1 MRWHTI
7 YPVIIFLLMTIN
19 EVLAM
24 KLYVNVIV
32 QNGMVKQIYSNDIDI
47 EAEVID
53 LDSLDIEDILEK
65 EQEIK
70 NIEKTQYVVWE

>member
-1 MRWHTI
+1 
-7 YPVIIFLLMTIN
+7 
-19 EVLAM
+19 M

-65 EQEIK
+65 EQEIN
-70 NIEKTQYVVWE
+70 NIEKTQYVIWE

>member
-1 MRWHTI
+1 
-7 YPVIIFLLMTIN
+7 
-19 EVLAM
+19 M

-53 LDSLDIEDILEK
+53 LDSLDIKDILEK

-70 NIEKTQYVVWE
+70 NIEKTQYVIWE

>member
-1 MRWHTI
+1 
-7 YPVIIFLLMTIN
+7 
-19 EVLAM
+19 M

-70 NIEKTQYVVWE
+70 NIKKTQYVIWE

>member
-1 MRWHTI
+1 
-7 YPVIIFLLMTIN
+7 
-19 EVLAM
+19 M

-70 NIEKTQYVVWE
+70 NIEKTQYVIWE